1 MRLPKTRTEIQV
13 RFSDLDMLGHVSNS
27 VYAQYFDLARIDYFR
42 EVREFSEVP
51 QYVVASVKMDML
63 QEIRFDHR
71 VVVETWVESVGT
83 KSMNIAHHLYANGDC
98 VTVSRSVLV
107 GFDIQTRKAVALPTD
122 WEPTDPSKIPEVPAR
137 LKPGIG

>member
-1 MRLPKTRTEIQV
+1 MKLPKTRTEIQV

-63 QEIRFDHR
+63 SEIRFDQQ
-71 VVVETWVESVGT
+71 VVVETWCEGVGN
-83 KSMNIAHHLYANGDC
+83 KSMNIAHHLYANGEC
-98 VTVSRSVLV
+98 ATVSRSVLV
-107 GFDIQTRKAVALPTD
+107 GFDTQTRKAVPLPSD
-122 WEPTDPSKIPEVPAR
+122 WQATDPALIPPVPAR
-137 LKPGIG
+137 LNPASS